1 MAIKCTL
8 YVSRTLAFKKKDVKM
23 ENNTTLNYSLLG
35 NDSGDSFTDLGEPVN
50 WGFWMKTV
58 LTPLIV
64 TAGIIGNIL
73 SLVVMKSKALRHKS
87 YSQYLSALAV
97 FDNLT
102 LIIRQIR
109 SVDEYFKT
117 NCSSGVIFHNFDDFG
132 CKIFN
137 FTEHICYLMSSWL
150 IVLMALERLIAVC
163 MPFKRFLIRRRSGA
177 TLAIIALFV
186 AICLSQ
192 AFRLVMVE
200 QLESRNC
207 GASDSFIELY
217 SNLHIYFY
225 HMTLTFILPVTF
237 VLVCN
242 GLVLYQIFKIRH
254 EINSR
259 AEQKNRHHRAM
270 RKTHRTTCMLLTVSF
285 TYLGTLL
292 PLLTLSLILDMIVKA
307 RGRDA
312 YSFYVA
318 VTPYLDVAI
327 VISLLNYA
335 ANFFIYIL
343 SGKNFRYE
351 LRKNFH
357 RQRISMRSL
366 TVRSTKETKEEV
378 IRL

>member
-1 MAIKCTL
+1 
-8 YVSRTLAFKKKDVKM
+8 M
-23 ENNTTLNYSLLG
+23 ENNTALNYSMLG
-35 NDSGDSFTDLGEPVN
+35 NNSGDLHTDFQNAEEPEK
-50 WGFWMKTV
+50 WGFWLKTV
-58 LTPLIV
+58 LTPIIV
-64 TAGIIGNIL
+64 FAGIIGNIL
-73 SLVVMKSKALRHKS
+73 SLIVMKSKALRHKS

-97 FDNLT
+97 FDTLT

-109 SVDEYFKT
+109 SVDEYSRD
-117 NCSSGVIFHNFDDFG
+117 NSSSGVIFHNFDDIG

-163 MPFKRFLIRRRSGA
+163 MPFKKFLIRRRSGA
-177 TLAIIALFV
+177 TVVIIVLF
-186 AICLSQ
+186 ISMSLSQ

-242 GLVLYQIFKIRH
+242 GLILYKIFKIRN

-259 AEQKNRHHRAM
+259 VEQKNRHHRVM

-292 PLLTLSLILDMIVKA
+292 PLLTLSLALDIIVKA
-307 RGRDA
+307 RGREA
-312 YSFYVA
+312 YIFYVS
-318 VTPYLDVAI
+318 VTPYLDIAI
-327 VISLLNYA
+327 VVSLINYA

-351 LRKNFH
+351 LKKCFYS
-357 RQRISMRSL
+357 QTTSIRSL
-366 TVRSTKETKEEV
+366 TVRSSKETKEEM

>member
-1 MAIKCTL
+1 MAYLKL
-8 YVSRTLAFKKKDVKM
+8 Q
-23 ENNTTLNYSLLG
+23 YSHLLW
-35 NDSGDSFTDLGEPVN
+35 SFTDFENAAETLK
-50 WGFWMKTV
+50 WGFWLKTV
-58 LTPLIV
+58 LTPIIV
-64 TAGIIGNIL
+64 FAGIIGNIL
-73 SLVVMKSKALRHKS
+73 SFVVMKSKALRHKS
-87 YSQYLSALAV
+87 YSQYLCALAV
-97 FDNLT
+97 FDTLT

-109 SVDEYFKT
+109 SIDEYFQQ
-117 NCSSGVIFHNFDDFG
+117 NSSSGVIFHNFDDIG

-137 FTEHICYLMSSWL
+137 FAEHICYLMSSWL

-163 MPFKRFLIRRRSGA
+163 MPFKKFLIRRRSGA
-177 TLAIIALFV
+177 TLAIIVLFV
-186 AICLSQ
+186 SMSLSQ

-259 AEQKNRHHRAM
+259 HHRAM
-270 RKTHRTTCMLLTVSF
+270 RKTHRTTSMLLTVSF

-292 PLLTLSLILDMIVKA
+292 PLLTLSLTLDMIVKA
-307 RGRDA
+307 RGPDA
-312 YSFYVA
+312 YPFYVA
-318 VTPYLDVAI
+318 LSPYLDIAI
-327 VISLLNYA
+327 VVSLINYA
-335 ANFFIYIL
+335 ANFLIYIL

-351 LRKNFH
+351 LKKCFC
-357 RQRISMRSL
+357 RQRTSMRSV
-366 TVRSTKETKEEV
+366 TVRNSKETKEEI

>member
-87 YSQYLSALAV
+87 YSQ
-97 FDNLT
+97 
-102 LIIRQIR
+102 
-109 SVDEYFKT
+109 
-117 NCSSGVIFHNFDDFG
+117 
-132 CKIFN
+132 
-137 FTEHICYLMSSWL
+137 
-150 IVLMALERLIAVC
+150 
-163 MPFKRFLIRRRSGA
+163 RRSGA